1 MFFQIMLWET
11 ERNRFTFTEGVLYNQ
26 FLSVADFEVVKH
38 YAENLGVL
46 IWSSAQNRTIV
57 VTKQG
62 HDPVKK
68 FWKQHARG

>member
-1 MFFQIMLWET
+1 MLWET

-26 FLSVADFEVVKH
+26 FLSAADYEMVKR
-38 YAENLGVL
+38 YAEDLGVV
-46 IWSSAQNRTIV
+46 IWSSAKNRTIV

-68 FWKQHARG
+68 FWKQQDREKRK